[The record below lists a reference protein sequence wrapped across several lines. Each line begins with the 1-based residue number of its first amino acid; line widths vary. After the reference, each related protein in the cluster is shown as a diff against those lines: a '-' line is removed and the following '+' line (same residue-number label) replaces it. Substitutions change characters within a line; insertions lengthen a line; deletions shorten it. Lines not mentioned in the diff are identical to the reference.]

1 MKIIVYR
8 DYGENDL
15 YTLTL
20 KHYELTDSDD
30 FELDKDWEDFCDSFE
45 YEYPFEIIECTEREL
60 KILKRFLYLAY
71 DFPNTDSI
79 KEDEIVVKV
88 HEEILPYKEAIQVRR
103 KEIEDLQQK
112 IEELTRE
119 MNLYDWIYYNKYG
132 CHIPEEHND

>member
-8 DYGENDL
+8 DYGESDL

-20 KHYELTDSDD
+20 KYYELTDSYD
-30 FELDKDWEDFCDSFE
+30 FEPDKNWEDFCDSFE

-71 DFPNTDSI
+71 DLFNTDDI

-88 HEEILPYKEAIQVRR
+88 HEEVLPYKEAIQVRR

-112 IEELTRE
+112 IEELTCE

-132 CHIPEEHND
+132 CHIPEECND

>member
-8 DYGENDL
+8 DYGESDL

-20 KHYELTDSDD
+20 KHYKLTDSYD
-30 FELDKDWEDFCDSFE
+30 FEPDENWENFCDSFE
-45 YEYPFEIIECTEREL
+45 HEYPFKIIECTEHEL
-60 KILKRFLYLAY
+60 KILKKFLYLAY
-71 DFPNTDSI
+71 DFLNTDDV

-88 HEEILPYKEAIQVRR
+88 HEEILSYKEAIQVRR

-132 CHIPEEHND
+132 CHVPEEYND